1 MAEEANGIR
10 KSITEIC
17 WYMRGSVSYDQ
28 AWALT
33 YEDKKIIHE
42 FLKDN
47 MERYKGSMNPVV

>member
-1 MAEEANGIR
+1 
-10 KSITEIC
+10 
-17 WYMRGSVSYDQ
+17 MRGSVSYDQ